1 MNFIK
6 ARQDYKCH
14 DCKDVIKKNDKYN
27 RRTIKIGKPIYKN
40 GYAEEETVEKI
51 NGTPV
56 HVGHVFRMVVKLCAF
71 CAQKEKQYE

>member
-1 MNFIK
+1 MK
-6 ARQDYKCH
+6 LTQARQEYKCH
-14 DCKDVIKKNDKYN
+14 ECKQDINKGDKYKKKSLKFGSP
-27 RRTIKIGKPIYKN
+27 TYKN

-56 HVGHVFRMVVKLCAF
+56 HVGHVIRMVVKLCAF